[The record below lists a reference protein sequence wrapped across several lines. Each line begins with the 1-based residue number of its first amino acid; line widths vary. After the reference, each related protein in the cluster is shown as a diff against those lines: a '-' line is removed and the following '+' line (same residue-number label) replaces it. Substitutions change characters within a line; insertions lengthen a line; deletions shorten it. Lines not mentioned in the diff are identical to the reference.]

1 MTTSVVSGGASGIG
15 RAVAENLH
23 DRGDAIII
31 VDRDTAGKAVAEN
44 LGGGAHFVEADMS
57 TSTGPQESIAG
68 CLSLTKGE
76 LDVLYFGPAVLES
89 RRLAEWTVEDWDRSL
104 SVNLRAAFF
113 VCQAAETALRKSP
126 LGRIVLM
133 SSTGA
138 FRGHAG
144 MHAYHASKSGML
156 GLVRSLADEFAPSV
170 TVNAVCPGWIDT
182 PFNDSFWTFQED
194 PKRAR
199 EQIEASSP
207 ARRQG
212 QPSDVAGIIN
222 FLTTPEASYI
232 TGQSVTVDGGYTAV

>member
-1 MTTSVVSGGASGIG
+1 MTISVVIGGASGIG

-31 VDRDTAGKAVAEN
+31 VDRDTAGKAVAEK

-76 LDVLYFGPAVLES
+76 LDVLYFGPAILES
-89 RRLAEWTVEDWDRSL
+89 RRLADWTVEDWDRSL

-113 VCQAAETALRKSP
+113 ACQAAEGALRKSK

-144 MHAYHASKSGML
+144 MHAYHASKAGML

-182 PFNDSFWTFQED
+182 PFNDSFWSFQD
-194 PKRAR
+194 NPDQAR
-199 EQIEASSP
+199 DQLEASIP

-212 QPSDVAGIIN
+212 QPSDVVGIIN

>member
-1 MTTSVVSGGASGIG
+1 VTTSVVIGGASGIG

-23 DRGDAIII
+23 ARGDVVIV
-31 VDRDTAGKAVAEN
+31 VDRDDAGKELAKN
-44 LGGGAHFVEADMS
+44 LGSDAHFVHADMS
-57 TSTGPQESIAG
+57 TSTGPHESITQ
-68 CLSLTKGE
+68 SLEISRGE
-76 LDVLYFGPAVLES
+76 IDVLYFGPAVLES

-113 VCQAAETALRKSP
+113 ACQAAEGALRKSK

-144 MHAYHASKSGML
+144 MHAYHASKAGML

-170 TVNAVCPGWIDT
+170 TVNAICPGWIDT
-182 PFNDSFWTFQED
+182 PFNDSFWSFQD
-194 PKRAR
+194 NPDQAR
-199 EQIEASSP
+199 DQLEASIP

-212 QPSDVAGIIN
+212 QPSDVVGIVN